1 MLAQVRS
8 GVFMLGQVYTVWF
21 KLFQGVML
29 IQVQVMSGY
38 LMIVQ
43 VMSGYLT
50 LVQVMSGYIS

>member
-1 MLAQVRS
+1 
-8 GVFMLGQVYTVWF
+8 MLGQVYTVWF